1 MTIETPIYSETSV
14 PVYEFARH

>member
-1 MTIETPIYSETSV
+1 MTIETPIYSETSL